1 MFLPFVI
8 AMLLGLASP
17 MQQTAGNINTSIQT
31 TNGTDPTEG
40 GGVDNGGGTGGGHN
54 GDNGQIP
61 PPRP

>member
-1 MFLPFVI
+1 
-8 AMLLGLASP
+8 MLLGLASP
-17 MQQTAGNINTSIQT
+17 MQQTAGNIDTSIQT
-31 TNGTDPTEG
+31 TNGTDPTGG